1 MKIDTG
7 ELFVFLGS
15 QREMFGEGYGYD
27 EVIND
32 IEVFE
37 ERVKENACSP
47 KSKAG
52 LIDKYEAVRTIL
64 EFVDVDCLGRSGDE
78 AFYGYNMG
86 LNRAAI
92 IIMDMQTDQE
102 N

>member
-7 ELFVFLGS
+7 ELFAFLGS

-32 IEVFE
+32 IDMFE
-37 ERVKENACSP
+37 ERARENVRSL

-52 LIDKYEAVRTIL
+52 LIDKYEAVKTIL

-92 IIMDMQTDQE
+92 IIMDMEPEQE

>member
-1 MKIDTG
+1 MKIDAG
-7 ELFVFLGS
+7 ELVAFLGS
-15 QREMFGEGYGYD
+15 QQEMFGEGYGYD

-37 ERVKENACSP
+37 ERTKESACLS

-52 LIDKYEAVRTIL
+52 LIDKYEAVKTIL

-92 IIMDMQTDQE
+92 IIMDMEPEQE